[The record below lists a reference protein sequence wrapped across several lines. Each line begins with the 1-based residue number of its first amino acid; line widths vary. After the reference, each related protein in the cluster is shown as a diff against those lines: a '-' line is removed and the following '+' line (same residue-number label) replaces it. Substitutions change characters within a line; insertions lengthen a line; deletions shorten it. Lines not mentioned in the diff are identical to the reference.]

1 MRYSGDLS
9 MKKLLN
15 EYIESDK
22 FELGKAGYIKE
33 DGTFIFMEEYH
44 GEEDSL
50 YQFKYPEFS
59 NTHPEEDTCVR
70 IFNEPNEIQYKKLE
84 EIIDLYLDNEEY
96 CKIEIWNK
104 GKYNFYKVFSL
115 REGACEDYQW
125 DENVGNWTGYKL
137 VNIIKNYFHNLNEKL
152 EKTDSG
158 FFITENVYE
167 AKNKILSYKNE
178 GLRIFI
184 DESIPVYFIG
194 TMYDTTHLDMIKE
207 SEEYGYD
214 THYDAYDENQICL
227 LYDPS
232 GGDDSYF
239 ADDAVSDN
247 YFTRYCYPDFDIWS
261 ELDKDFTKFQ
271 LSKILGKIDGIF
283 DYTENL
289 EESNQLNEQLLLELN
304 RGQLI
309 NKSKASD
316 NYKDTSKGR
325 NRWERRNKSKIATRV
340 DQYNKI
346 DMNSFFKNDELKVGI
361 NVHGETSD
369 YIVAIRYNGV
379 LKEIAEQI
387 KRNNNKLEFKC
398 ILIALQRVFNQG
410 NVFVSC
416 SCLHP
421 STKIKLLDGSEPT
434 VEELKKRFDL
444 GEKLYVYSTDEKG
457 DFKPGEI
464 ENVFITKTTSD
475 FIKITLDNNKDIL
488 TTPDHQYM
496 LRDGTYKK
504 AEDLC
509 EGDSLMP
516 IYFNSSNGYETLK
529 LNSKKGWK
537 STYKLVAEEY
547 FSEEIKQKDLEGA
560 KDNMPYNVAIHH
572 KDFNKNNNNP
582 DNLKVMTSKEHW
594 KYHASL
600 GFDSHT
606 EDVKKHIREIS
617 SNNAKIRNQNPSPK
631 MLEQRKKFVEAGRKH
646 NYELSEEELTW
657 RRNNMKSVNKIKN
670 DRLHSLSE
678 EDKKEYYSN
687 IFTDELKN
695 RTPERK
701 EEIKNKVN
709 LTKIE
714 KVLRGMIT
722 KKYPLTDDGYNLY
735 IKNELKKHYHPGSY
749 LKYFKD
755 INEAVTYFKLNHKVF
770 KIEKITLDPTPVYDI
785 TVKDWHNFLVSAGVV
800 LHNCADWKYRQAYHA
815 TRGGYNSGNP
825 EIRASDIT
833 NPRDSKGAGC
843 KHVNLVLGNIDW
855 IMKIASVI
863 NNYIHYME
871 DHFERKYADLIFP
884 KLYGMPYQ
892 KAIQLNLFDT
902 DDNLS
907 DDEDEI
913 KLSNRYGR
921 ERTKFRSDRQVN
933 NMRNFNKQNSINDT
947 NKPTLDLNMNK
958 VKDEI
963 KTNIRTNNISQEEQ
977 DKKED

>member
-44 GEEDSL
+44 GEDDSL

-125 DENVGNWTGYKL
+125 DEKVDNWTGYKL
-137 VNIIKNYFHNLNEKL
+137 INIIKNYFHHL
-152 EKTDSG
+152 ENISG
-158 FFITENVYE
+158 
-167 AKNKILSYKNE
+167 
-178 GLRIFI
+178 
-184 DESIPVYFIG
+184 
-194 TMYDTTHLDMIKE
+194 
-207 SEEYGYD
+207 
-214 THYDAYDENQICL
+214 
-227 LYDPS
+227 
-232 GGDDSYF
+232 
-239 ADDAVSDN
+239 
-247 YFTRYCYPDFDIWS
+247 
-261 ELDKDFTKFQ
+261 
-271 LSKILGKIDGIF
+271 
-283 DYTENL
+283 YTENL
-289 EESNQLNEQLLLELN
+289 KESNQLNEQLLLELN

-416 SCLHP
+416 TCLHP
-421 STKIKLLDGSEPT
+421 DTKIKLLDGSEPT

-475 FIKITLDNNKDIL
+475 FIKITLDNNQDIL

-516 IYFNSSNGYETLK
+516 IYFSSSNGYETLK
-529 LNSKKGWK
+529 LNSKKGWR

-547 FSEEIKQKDLEGA
+547 FSKEIKQKDLEGA

-594 KYHASL
+594 NYHASL

-617 SNNAKIRNQNPSPK
+617 SNNAKIRNQDPSPK

-657 RRNNMKSVNKIKN
+657 RKNNMKSVNKIKN

-695 RTPERK
+695 IISESHKEYWKNLSPEEYKNRCNINKENNRKSKQKRSEKIKDIWKNRSEDDKLTIRNKISRSLKGKKLGVPQTEDHIRHRIESVKNRTPERK
-701 EEIKNKVN
+701 NEIRDKVN

-714 KVLRGMIT
+714 KVLRDMIT
-722 KKYPLTDDGYNLY
+722 KKYPLTDEGYNLY
-735 IKNELKKHYHPGSY
+735 IKKELKEHYHPGSY

-815 TRGGYNSGNP
+815 TRGGYNSGTP

>member
-1 MRYSGDLS
+1 MRYTGELL
-9 MKKLLN
+9 MEKLLN

-44 GEEDSL
+44 GEDDSL
-50 YQFKYPEFS
+50 KQFKYPEFS

-70 IFNEPNEIQYKKLE
+70 IFDEPNELQYKKLE
-84 EIIDLYLDNEEY
+84 EIIDLYLDTEEY
-96 CKIEIWNK
+96 CKVEIWNK
-104 GKYNFYKVFSL
+104 GKYTFYKVFSL
-115 REGACEDYQW
+115 REGACEDYNW
-125 DENVGNWTGYKL
+125 DENIGNWTGYKL
-137 VNIIKNYFHNLNEKL
+137 VKIIKNYFH
-152 EKTDSG
+152 
-158 FFITENVYE
+158 
-167 AKNKILSYKNE
+167 
-178 GLRIFI
+178 
-184 DESIPVYFIG
+184 
-194 TMYDTTHLDMIKE
+194 
-207 SEEYGYD
+207 
-214 THYDAYDENQICL
+214 
-227 LYDPS
+227 
-232 GGDDSYF
+232 
-239 ADDAVSDN
+239 
-247 YFTRYCYPDFDIWS
+247 
-261 ELDKDFTKFQ
+261 
-271 LSKILGKIDGIF
+271 
-283 DYTENL
+283 
-289 EESNQLNEQLLLELN
+289 QLNEQLLLELN

-309 NKSKASD
+309 NKSKSSD

-369 YIVAIRYNGV
+369 YVVVIRYNGV
-379 LKEIAEQI
+379 LKEIADQI

-434 VEELKKRFDL
+434 VQELKKRFDL

-475 FIKITLDNNKDIL
+475 FIKITLDNNQDIL

-606 EDVKKHIREIS
+606 EEVKKHIREIS
-617 SNNAKIRNQNPSPK
+617 SNNAKVRNQNPSPK

-678 EDKKEYYSN
+678 EDKKEYYTN
-687 IFTDELKN
+687 IFTDELKNRISESQKEYWKNLSPEEYKNRCNINKESNRKSKQKRSEKIKDIWKNRSEDDKLIIRNKLSKSLKGKKLGVPQTEDHIKHRIESVKN

-800 LHNCADWKYRQAYHA
+800 LHNCADWKYRIAYHA

-825 EIRASDIT
+825 EMRASDIT
-833 NPRDSKGAGC
+833 NPKDSKGAGC

-855 IMKIASVI
+855 IMKVSSVI

-884 KLYGMPYQ
+884 KLYGMSYQ

-907 DDEDEI
+907 DNENEI

-921 ERTKFRSDRQVN
+921 ERTKFRPDRQVN
-933 NMRNFNKQNSINDT
+933 NMRNFNKQSSIYNT
-947 NKPTLDLNMNK
+947 NKPTLDLNIDKFN
-958 VKDEI
+958 DEI
-963 KTNIRTNNISQEEQ
+963 KNNIKTNNISQEEQ
-977 DKKED
+977 DKKEDI

>member
-44 GEEDSL
+44 GEDDSL

-84 EIIDLYLDNEEY
+84 EIINLYLDNEEY

-137 VNIIKNYFHNLNEKL
+137 VQIIKNNVNKLNEALNEVFDLNKYINDRFSNNLYNFPVDGPSYITPDGQFIDIIGISEDMGDDFPEDFPCHGAIQTIMNLEGKADKGGYYDDGSPLLRKNGYIRVNDVEQENNYIELSNIKPTYDQYIAL
-152 EKTDSG
+152 EKWLDHNSHKYNYITICTEQFKDHQKYSYSEYITDD
-158 FFITENVYE
+158 IV
-167 AKNKILSYKNE
+167 KNIKRY
-178 GLRIFI
+178 
-184 DESIPVYFIG
+184 Y
-194 TMYDTTHLDMIKE
+194 TTGRLVEDMEDKLD
-207 SEEYGYD
+207 
-214 THYDAYDENQICL
+214 CFL
-227 LYDPS
+227 
-232 GGDDSYF
+232 
-239 ADDAVSDN
+239 
-247 YFTRYCYPDFDIWS
+247 
-261 ELDKDFTKFQ
+261 
-271 LSKILGKIDGIF
+271 
-283 DYTENL
+283 TENL
-289 EESNQLNEQLLLELN
+289 LLEMN

-387 KRNNNKLEFKC
+387 KRNNNRLEFKC

-416 SCLHP
+416 SCP
-421 STKIKLLDGSEPT
+421 
-434 VEELKKRFDL
+434 
-444 GEKLYVYSTDEKG
+444 
-457 DFKPGEI
+457 
-464 ENVFITKTTSD
+464 
-475 FIKITLDNNKDIL
+475 
-488 TTPDHQYM
+488 
-496 LRDGTYKK
+496 
-504 AEDLC
+504 
-509 EGDSLMP
+509 
-516 IYFNSSNGYETLK
+516 
-529 LNSKKGWK
+529 
-537 STYKLVAEEY
+537 
-547 FSEEIKQKDLEGA
+547 
-560 KDNMPYNVAIHH
+560 
-572 KDFNKNNNNP
+572 
-582 DNLKVMTSKEHW
+582 
-594 KYHASL
+594 
-600 GFDSHT
+600 
-606 EDVKKHIREIS
+606 
-617 SNNAKIRNQNPSPK
+617 
-631 MLEQRKKFVEAGRKH
+631 
-646 NYELSEEELTW
+646 
-657 RRNNMKSVNKIKN
+657 
-670 DRLHSLSE
+670 
-678 EDKKEYYSN
+678 
-687 IFTDELKN
+687 
-695 RTPERK
+695 
-701 EEIKNKVN
+701 
-709 LTKIE
+709 
-714 KVLRGMIT
+714 
-722 KKYPLTDDGYNLY
+722 
-735 IKNELKKHYHPGSY
+735 
-749 LKYFKD
+749 
-755 INEAVTYFKLNHKVF
+755 
-770 KIEKITLDPTPVYDI
+770 
-785 TVKDWHNFLVSAGVV
+785 
-800 LHNCADWKYRQAYHA
+800 DWKYRQAYHA
-815 TRGGYNSGNP
+815 TRGGYNSGTP

-902 DDNLS
+902 DDNLN

-933 NMRNFNKQNSINDT
+933 NMRNFNKQNSINNT

-963 KTNIRTNNISQEEQ
+963 KTNIRTNNIFQEEQ
-977 DKKED
+977 NKKED